1 MVEAYRPAGGNEPL
15 ALSILLTQISSVTM
29 AIALGQDP
37 HPAWKFEVT
46 CVPNTNSKL
55 FFLCFRFLIFTLTV
69 FFF

>member
-46 CVPNTNSKL
+46 CVPNSKL
-55 FFLCFRFLIFTLTV
+55 FFLCFRV
-69 FFF
+69 FSLN

>member
-46 CVPNTNSKL
+46 CVPTNSN
-55 FFLCFRFLIFTLTV
+55 FSFCVRFLILH
-69 FFF
+69 

>member
-46 CVPNTNSKL
+46 CVPNSKL

>member
-46 CVPNTNSKL
+46 CVPNSKL
-55 FFLCFRFLIFTLTV
+55 FVVPVLLCSVILLSSY
-69 FFF
+69 

>member
-46 CVPNTNSKL
+46 CVPTNSKL
-55 FFLCFRFLIFTLTV
+55 FF
-69 FFF
+69 

>member
-55 FFLCFRFLIFTLTV
+55 FF
-69 FFF
+69 